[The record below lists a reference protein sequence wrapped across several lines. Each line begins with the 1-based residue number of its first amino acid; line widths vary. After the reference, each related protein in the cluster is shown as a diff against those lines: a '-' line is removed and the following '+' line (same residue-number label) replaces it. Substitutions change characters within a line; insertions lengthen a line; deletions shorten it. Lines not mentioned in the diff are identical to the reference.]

1 MAVAIDLLPYEPG
14 DAAALTEA
22 VQESVREVQPWMPW
36 CYPGYSIG
44 DAREYIGAAMA
55 GRRQGTMY
63 DFAILVDGRIAGG
76 CGMNQINVLDRVANL
91 GYWVRTSCA
100 GRGVA
105 TAAVRQLLRWGFD
118 HTNLNRIEIVAAVDN
133 HASQRVAE
141 KKGAGRDAVL
151 AKRTM
156 VAGQPSAAVLYSVL
170 RAD

>member
-1 MAVAIDLLPYEPG
+1 MAIAPDLLPYEPD

-36 CYPGYSIG
+36 CYPGYSID
-44 DAREYIGAAMA
+44 DAREYISATMA

-63 DFAILVDGRIAGG
+63 DFAIMVDGRIAGG
-76 CGMNQINVLDRVANL
+76 CGINQINVLDRVANL
-91 GYWVRTSCA
+91 GYWVRSSCTR
-100 GRGVA
+100 RGVA
-105 TAAVRQLLRWGFD
+105 TAAVTQLLRWGFN

-133 HASQRVAE
+133 LASQRVAE
-141 KKGAGRDAVL
+141 KVGARKDAVL

-156 VAGQPSAAVLYSVL
+156 VDGRPSDAVLYSVL

>member
-1 MAVAIDLLPYEPG
+1 MNIDLLPFEPG

-36 CYPGYSIG
+36 CYPGYSID
-44 DAREYIGAAMA
+44 DAREFIDITLA
-55 GRRQGTMY
+55 GRRHGMMY
-63 DFAILVDGRIAGG
+63 DFAIMVDGRIAGG
-76 CGMNQINVLDRVANL
+76 CGINQINMLDRVANL

-105 TAAVRQLLRWGFD
+105 TAAVTQLLRWGFD

-133 HASQRVAE
+133 LASQRVAA
-141 KKGAGRDAVL
+141 KVGAQRDAVL

-156 VAGQPSAAVLYSVL
+156 VNGRPSDAVLFSVL